1 MPRISLL
8 FNEDDTKQL
17 TALAKASGQSNYAFA
32 KALIKEQIEKRG
44 NAEEIIAK
52 EPVGDF
58 EMVTATITLPDFIK
72 KAVVLRAKTIGMKT
86 SPYIAAVLQ
95 AQTLRK
101 PMLRHNEVQALVLS
115 QRELSAIGRN
125 LNQIARA
132 LNDKFTE
139 SDRIKLNLLTDLK
152 DKIEVQKDAISAV
165 LRASLRSWGVDE

>member
-1 MPRISLL
+1 MTVISLKL
-8 FNEDDTKQL
+8 NEDETRRLDDVRLLSGL
-17 TALAKASGQSNYAFA
+17 TRYAFA
-32 KALIKEQIEKRG
+32 MSLVRG
-44 NAEEIIAK
+44 GISQKIDHRTILAK
-52 EPVGDF
+52 EPIGDF
-58 EMVTATITLPDFIK
+58 KMVETNITMPDFIK
-72 KAVVLRAKTIGMKT
+72 KAVVLRSKAIGMKT

-101 PMLRHNEVQALVLS
+101 PMLRHNELQALVMS

-139 SDRIKLNLLTDLK
+139 SDRLKLELLLELK
-152 DKIEVQKDAISAV
+152 AKIEIQKDAISAV